1 MSITTILLY
10 IIYSIILFTALEV
23 LTNKYKISKLN
34 YIILSLIYLILIS
47 GLTNTSTTN
56 IFLVIIIELLIR
68 IFYITNIQEQNFF
81 KIHLDLLITYLITI
95 FLSYI
100 LNIHFIN
107 KVENILPS
115 ANEFKIIIWICIIIY
130 TYTELKNNIKK
141 EINIDKY
148 INKEKQI
155 KYKKEYIITEY
166 AKYKNEYYNMINTKN
181 KEIELIIY
189 SIMIYENYK
198 KSKSRRKID
207 NILFKLTKKEMK
219 LGIMQV
225 STKKFITDEENIKIV
240 KKKKKKIYNN
250 IKKTKTKNTEIEVLK
265 EYNKDNYEKI
275 INIYKEIKEFNQ
287 K

>member
-141 EINIDKY
+141 EINIDEY

-166 AKYKNEYYNMINTKN
+166 AKYKNEYYKMINTKN

-225 STKKFITDEENIKIV
+225 STKKIITDEESIKIV
-240 KKKKKKIYNN
+240 KNELEKIYNN